1 MKMTNTEKLLIE
13 ILRAFVNGKKPLI
26 EGQCDAQALYEL
38 ARSQSVTGIVSF
50 VLHKYGREDI
60 LTGDKRLYSAYDKTV
75 AQLIR
80 KDVETQMLFGLL
92 TAENIPHITFKGMV
106 IKECYPVPELRTFGD
121 IDVIIREEDRKK
133 SHELMLG
140 QGFKGE
146 AMDNGAVYGYKR
158 GKEFYE
164 LHTTM
169 NSERTKLSDFM
180 ADYWSRTT
188 LRSGL
193 TYEFEKNFHFAYLI
207 SHIEKHVNCSNAGV
221 RLYLDIA
228 LYLKKYR
235 DELDLEKVR
244 SILKDCGLEK
254 FYDTVLYLCHSWFDT
269 EKLYEQELSD
279 GLYEEFCRF
288 TLSGGTFGVCDVGA
302 DSEVRRA
309 MSKGGEVSKL
319 KLIIRHVFPPYREIR
334 RMYPFF
340 DGKPYLLP
348 LSWIIHP
355 FAAAKRSGLKNIK
368 RVANADIN
376 EAKNEKE
383 LLRQIGSER

>member
-1 MKMTNTEKLLIE
+1 MTNTEKLLIE
-13 ILRAFVNGKKPLI
+13 ILRAFVNDQKPVI
-26 EGQCDAQALYEL
+26 DVEYNAEALYEL
-38 ARSQSVTGIVSF
+38 ARSQSITGVVSC
-50 VLHKYGREDI
+50 VLHKYGREDV
-60 LTGDKRLYSAYDKTV
+60 LAGDKRLYSAYDKTV

-80 KDVETQMLFGLL
+80 KDVETQMLFALL
-92 TAENIPHITFKGMV
+92 TAEKIPHITFKGMV
-106 IKECYPVPELRTFGD
+106 IKDCYPIPELRTFGD
-121 IDVIIREEDRKK
+121 VDVIIREEDRKK
-133 SHELMLG
+133 SHELMNA

-169 NSERTKLSDFM
+169 NSERTKLSEFM

-228 LYLKKYR
+228 LFLKKYR
-235 DELDLEKVR
+235 EELDLDKIR
-244 SILKDCGLEK
+244 GILKECNLDK
-254 FYDTVLYLCHSWFDT
+254 FYDTVLYLCYRWFGT
-269 EKLYEQELSD
+269 EKLYKEALSEE
-279 GLYEEFCRF
+279 LYEDFCRF
-288 TLSGGTFGVCDVGA
+288 TLRGGTFGSSDSGA

-309 MSKGGEVSKL
+309 ITSNGEISKA
-319 KLIIRHVFPPYREIR
+319 KLIILHIFPPYREVR

-368 RVANADIN
+368 RVANADVN
-376 EAKNEKE
+376 EARREKE
-383 LLRQIGSER
+383 LLRQVGSQR

>member
-1 MKMTNTEKLLIE
+1 MTNTEKLLIE
-13 ILRAFVNGKKPLI
+13 ILRAFVNDRKPVI
-26 EGQCDAQALYEL
+26 ETEYNAEALYEL
-38 ARSQSVTGIVSF
+38 AKSQSITGIVSY

-60 LTGDKRLYSAYDKTV
+60 LIGDKRLSDAYDKTV

-80 KDVETQMLFGLL
+80 KDVETQMLFGRL
-92 TAENIPHITFKGMV
+92 TAADIPHITFKGMV
-106 IKECYPVPELRTFGD
+106 IKDCYPVPELRTFGD
-121 IDVIIREEDRKK
+121 IDVIIKEEDRKK
-133 SHELMLG
+133 SHELMLAE
-140 QGFKGE
+140 GFKGE
-146 AMDNGAVYGYKR
+146 AMDGGVVYGYKR

-164 LHTTM
+164 LHSTM

-180 ADYWSRTT
+180 ADYWSRTN

-228 LYLKKYR
+228 LFLKKYR

-244 SILKDCGLEK
+244 GILKDCKLEK
-254 FYDTVLYLCHSWFDT
+254 FYDTVLYLCYRWFGT

-279 GLYEEFCRF
+279 ELYEEFCRF
-288 TLSGGTFGVCDVGA
+288 TLRGGTFGVQNAGA

-309 MSKGGEVSKL
+309 MSNSGEVSKVS
-319 KLIIRHVFPPYREIR
+319 LIIRHVFPPYREVR

-348 LSWIIHP
+348 LSWVVHP
-355 FAAAKRSGLKNIK
+355 FAAAKRSGLKNLK

-383 LLRQIGSER
+383 LLRQVGSER

>member
-1 MKMTNTEKLLIE
+1 MTNTEKLLIE
-13 ILRAFVNGKKPLI
+13 ILRAFVNDRKPVI
-26 EGQCDAQALYEL
+26 ETEYNAEALYEL
-38 ARSQSVTGIVSF
+38 AKSQSITGIVSY

-60 LTGDKRLYSAYDKTV
+60 LIGDKRLSDAYDKTV

-80 KDVETQMLFGLL
+80 KDVETQMLFGRL
-92 TAENIPHITFKGMV
+92 TAADIPHITFKGMV
-106 IKECYPVPELRTFGD
+106 IKDCYPVPELRTFGD

-133 SHELMLG
+133 SHELMLAE
-140 QGFKGE
+140 GFKGE
-146 AMDNGAVYGYKR
+146 AMDGGVVYGYKR

-164 LHTTM
+164 LHSTM

-228 LYLKKYR
+228 LFLKKYR

-244 SILKDCGLEK
+244 GILKDCKLEK
-254 FYDTVLYLCHSWFDT
+254 FYDTVLYLCYRWFGT

-279 GLYEEFCRF
+279 ELYEEFCRF
-288 TLSGGTFGVCDVGA
+288 TLRGGTFGVQNAGA
-302 DSEVRRA
+302 DSEGRRA
-309 MSKGGEVSKL
+309 MSNSGEVSKVS
-319 KLIIRHVFPPYREIR
+319 LIIRHVFPPYREVR

-348 LSWIIHP
+348 LSWVIHP
-355 FAAAKRSGLKNIK
+355 FAAAKRSGLNNLK

-376 EAKNEKE
+376 EAKKEKE
-383 LLRQIGSER
+383 LLRQVGSER

>member
-1 MKMTNTEKLLIE
+1 MTNTEKLLIE
-13 ILRAFVNGKKPLI
+13 ILRAFVNDRKPVI
-26 EGQCDAQALYEL
+26 ETEYNAEALYEL
-38 ARSQSVTGIVSF
+38 AKSQSITGIVSY

-60 LTGDKRLYSAYDKTV
+60 LIGDKRLSDAYDKTV

-80 KDVETQMLFGLL
+80 KDVETQMLFGRL
-92 TAENIPHITFKGMV
+92 TAADIPHITFKGMV
-106 IKECYPVPELRTFGD
+106 IKDCYPVPELRTFGD

-133 SHELMLG
+133 SHELMLAE
-140 QGFKGE
+140 GFKGE
-146 AMDNGAVYGYKR
+146 AMDGGVVYGYKR

-164 LHTTM
+164 LHSTM

-228 LYLKKYR
+228 LFLKKYR

-244 SILKDCGLEK
+244 GILKDCKLEK
-254 FYDTVLYLCHSWFDT
+254 FYDTVLYLCYRWFGT

-279 GLYEEFCRF
+279 ELYEEFCRF
-288 TLSGGTFGVCDVGA
+288 TLRGGTFGVQNAGA

-309 MSKGGEVSKL
+309 MSNSGEVSKVS
-319 KLIIRHVFPPYREIR
+319 LIIRHVFPPYREVR

-348 LSWIIHP
+348 LSWVIHP
-355 FAAAKRSGLKNIK
+355 FAAAKRSGLKNLK

-383 LLRQIGSER
+383 LLRQVGSER

>member
-1 MKMTNTEKLLIE
+1 MTNTEKLLIE
-13 ILRAFVNGKKPLI
+13 ILRAFVNDRKPVI
-26 EGQCDAQALYEL
+26 ETEYNAEALYEL
-38 ARSQSVTGIVSF
+38 AKSQSITGIVSY

-60 LTGDKRLYSAYDKTV
+60 LIGDKRLSDAYDKTV

-80 KDVETQMLFGLL
+80 KDVETQMLFGRL
-92 TAENIPHITFKGMV
+92 TAADIPHITFKGMV
-106 IKECYPVPELRTFGD
+106 IKDCYPVPELRTFGD
-121 IDVIIREEDRKK
+121 IDVIIKEEDRKK
-133 SHELMLG
+133 SHELMLAE
-140 QGFKGE
+140 GFKGE
-146 AMDNGAVYGYKR
+146 AMDGGVVYGYKR

-164 LHTTM
+164 LHSTM

-180 ADYWSRTT
+180 ADYWSRTN

-228 LYLKKYR
+228 LFLKKYR

-244 SILKDCGLEK
+244 GILKDCKLEK
-254 FYDTVLYLCHSWFDT
+254 FYDTVLYLCYRWFGT

-279 GLYEEFCRF
+279 ELYEEFCRF
-288 TLSGGTFGVCDVGA
+288 TLRGGTFGVQNAGA

-309 MSKGGEVSKL
+309 MSNSGEVSKVS
-319 KLIIRHVFPPYREIR
+319 LIIRHVFPPYREVR

-348 LSWIIHP
+348 LSWVIHP
-355 FAAAKRSGLKNIK
+355 FAAAKRSGLKNLK

-383 LLRQIGSER
+383 LLRQVGSER

>member
-1 MKMTNTEKLLIE
+1 MTNTEKLLIE
-13 ILRAFVNGKKPLI
+13 ILRAFVNDRKPVI
-26 EGQCDAQALYEL
+26 ETEYNAEALYEL
-38 ARSQSVTGIVSF
+38 AKSQSITGIVSY

-60 LTGDKRLYSAYDKTV
+60 LIGDKRLSDAYDKTV

-80 KDVETQMLFGLL
+80 KDVETQMLFGRL
-92 TAENIPHITFKGMV
+92 TAADIPHITFKGMV
-106 IKECYPVPELRTFGD
+106 IKDCYPVPELRTFGD

-133 SHELMLG
+133 SHELMLAE
-140 QGFKGE
+140 GFKGE
-146 AMDNGAVYGYKR
+146 AMDGGVVYGYKR

-164 LHTTM
+164 LHSTM

-180 ADYWSRTT
+180 ADYWSRTN

-228 LYLKKYR
+228 LFLKKYR

-244 SILKDCGLEK
+244 GILKDCKLEK
-254 FYDTVLYLCHSWFDT
+254 FYDTVLYLCYRWFGT

-279 GLYEEFCRF
+279 ELYEEFCRF
-288 TLSGGTFGVCDVGA
+288 TLRGGTFGVQNAGA

-309 MSKGGEVSKL
+309 MSNSGEVSKVS
-319 KLIIRHVFPPYREIR
+319 LIIRHVFPPYREVR

-348 LSWIIHP
+348 LSWVIHP
-355 FAAAKRSGLKNIK
+355 FAAAKRSGLKNLK

-383 LLRQIGSER
+383 LLRQVGSER